1 MEELS
6 DCTICLEKIKV
17 TEIVTTR
24 CGHWFCKDCFWK
36 WTKQDNK
43 CPNCREELIERD
55 RSEELSMMRLLD
67 RRREIVAENEILR
80 EEKKILTRRL
90 RDQRKNI
97 RRKRDILDELKD
109 EILENE
115 EIMDE
120 IELWK
125 RNPKLALKK
134 MSERLEEIG
143 KKKEKEQKYNM
154 KFMLKQLQTR
164 VGGGMSKRK
173 ICEWHY
179 NRAYP
184 GDNIHGAVLIY
195 NWDYHGCPEKGWDFK
210 DIISMMYP
218 KKRMIKLKRRYMEA
232 KEFYKRINE
241 KYLWYNKVPLELDL
255 WGNILKNDPADEME
269 EMPEEDIRDDFDEEM
284 LPVTA
289 YDEEEAELP
298 SSSELVVTGE
308 GIRGIPVLINASMG
322 VITQQ
327 GEIPLEEFMRGDRS
341 IPGLTVN
348 DDGTMSYEGNFYEGR
363 PVSEEEYNRLEN
375 GDIEDGIT
383 NSEMPA
389 PVALG
394 YGVDYSQY
402 IDPEGEDY
410 ELGDNY
416 ELAQEE
422 LV

>member
-1 MEELS
+1 
-6 DCTICLEKIKV
+6 
-17 TEIVTTR
+17 
-24 CGHWFCKDCFWK
+24 
-36 WTKQDNK
+36 
-43 CPNCREELIERD
+43 
-55 RSEELSMMRLLD
+55 
-67 RRREIVAENEILR
+67 
-80 EEKKILTRRL
+80 
-90 RDQRKNI
+90 
-97 RRKRDILDELKD
+97 
-109 EILENE
+109 
-115 EIMDE
+115 
-120 IELWK
+120 
-125 RNPKLALKK
+125 
-134 MSERLEEIG
+134 
-143 KKKEKEQKYNM
+143 
-154 KFMLKQLQTR
+154 
-164 VGGGMSKRK
+164 
-173 ICEWHY
+173 
-179 NRAYP
+179 
-184 GDNIHGAVLIY
+184 
-195 NWDYHGCPEKGWDFK
+195 
-210 DIISMMYP
+210 
-218 KKRMIKLKRRYMEA
+218 MEA